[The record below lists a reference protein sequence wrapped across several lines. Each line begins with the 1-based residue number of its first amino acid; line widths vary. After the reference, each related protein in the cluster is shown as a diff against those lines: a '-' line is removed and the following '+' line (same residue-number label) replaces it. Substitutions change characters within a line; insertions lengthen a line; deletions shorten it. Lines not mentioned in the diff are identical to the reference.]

1 MLKFTTLFTL
11 VWIALNEEL
20 SIFNVLAG
28 LILSV
33 ITILFTGSLFFN
45 KGYISTYQIPFYRMI
60 VYHLYVVFLIFKSGM
75 SAIPRIIAGN
85 DKTKTIK
92 YLSGCKDDF
101 ALSLLSNAITLTPGT
116 VTLDLTKNELT
127 VLCFT
132 DSKNNALFDIE
143 NARKIEKIL
152 EGR

>member
-1 MLKFTTLFTL
+1 M
-11 VWIALNEEL
+11 
-20 SIFNVLAG
+20 
-28 LILSV
+28 
-33 ITILFTGSLFFN
+33 IT
-45 KGYISTYQIPFYRMI
+45 
-60 VYHLYVVFLIFKSGM
+60 YHLYVVFLIFKSGI
-75 SAIPRIIAGN
+75 SAIPRILTGN

-92 YLSGCKDDF
+92 YVSGCKDDF

-116 VTLDLTKNELT
+116 VTLDITKNELT

-132 DSKNNALFDIE
+132 DSKNNALFDTE